1 MREGRVRANG
11 LDFAYLEEGSGPLL
25 LCLHGFPD
33 VAWSWERQIPAFA
46 AAGYRVVA
54 PFLRGYA
61 PTAVP
66 TDGWYDRATLA
77 RDVQGLIGAL
87 GGGPAVI
94 VGQDWGAA
102 ITYGAIAAFPELF
115 SRAVVMAI
123 PHPAMIRE
131 SFTSPA
137 QVHRAFHWWF
147 FQLPHLPEMA
157 VAAND
162 FAFIDYLWE
171 YWSSPGHDDRAH
183 IARVKRTLA
192 AEGSLAA
199 TIGYY
204 RAALDPAK
212 QDPALADLRARLE
225 QPIRVPTLALCGGED
240 IRGDVMERQ
249 REHFTGPYAYRVI
262 PGCGHFL
269 HRERPQEVTTAVL
282 EWLATPV

>member
-1 MREGRVRANG
+1 MREGRVQANG
-11 LDFAYLEEGSGPLL
+11 LDFAYLAEGSGPLL

-33 VAWSWERQIPAFA
+33 NAWSWERQIPAFA

-66 TDGWYDRATLA
+66 ADGWYDRATLA
-77 RDVQGLIGAL
+77 ADVRALVEAL
-87 GGGPAVI
+87 GNGPAVI

-115 SRAVVMAI
+115 ARAVVMAI

-131 SFTSPA
+131 SLTSPR

-147 FQLPHLPEMA
+147 FQLPHIPEMA
-157 VAAND
+157 VAADD

-183 IARVKRTLA
+183 IARVKRSLA
-192 AEGSLAA
+192 GEGSLAA
-199 TIGYY
+199 AIGYY
-204 RAALDPAK
+204 RAALDPTK

-225 QPIRVPTLALCGGED
+225 QPIAVPTFALCGGDD
-240 IRGDVMERQ
+240 IRADVMERQ
-249 REHFTGPYAYRVI
+249 KQHFTGPYTYRVI

-269 HRERPQEVTTAVL
+269 HRERPAEVTRAVL
-282 EWLATPV
+282 DWLATPL

>member
-1 MREGRVRANG
+1 MREGRVQANG
-11 LDFAYLEEGSGPLL
+11 LDFAYLTEGSGPLL

-33 VAWSWERQIPAFA
+33 NAWSWERQIPAFA

-66 TDGWYDRATLA
+66 ADGWYDRATLA
-77 RDVQGLIGAL
+77 ADVRALVEAL
-87 GGGPAVI
+87 GDGPAVI

-115 SRAVVMAI
+115 ARAVVMAI

-131 SFTSPA
+131 SLSSPR

-147 FQLPHLPEMA
+147 FQLPHIPEMA
-157 VAAND
+157 VAADD

-183 IARVKRTLA
+183 IARVKRSLA
-192 AEGSLAA
+192 GEGSLAA
-199 TIGYY
+199 AIGYY
-204 RAALDPAK
+204 RAALDPTK

-225 QPIRVPTLALCGGED
+225 QPIAVPTFALCGGDD
-240 IRGDVMERQ
+240 IRADVMERQ
-249 REHFTGPYAYRVI
+249 KQHFTGPYTYRVI

-269 HRERPQEVTTAVL
+269 HRERPAEVTRAVL
-282 EWLATPV
+282 DWLATPL

>member
-33 VAWSWERQIPAFA
+33 VAWSWERQIPPFA

-66 TDGWYDRATLA
+66 ADGWYDRATLA
-77 RDVQGLIGAL
+77 ADVAGLVEAL
-87 GGGPAVI
+87 GGAPAVI
-94 VGQDWGAA
+94 IGQDWGAA

-137 QVHRAFHWWF
+137 HVHRAFHWWF

-162 FAFIDYLWE
+162 FAFIDYLWS

-183 IARVKRTLA
+183 IARVKRALA
-192 AEGSLAA
+192 SEGSLAA
-199 TIGYY
+199 AIGYY
-204 RAALDPAK
+204 RAGFDPAK

-225 QPIRVPTLALCGGED
+225 QPISVPTLALCGGED
-240 IRGDVMERQ
+240 IRGDVMARQ
-249 REHFTGPYAYRVI
+249 KEHFTGPYEYRII

-269 HRERPQEVTTAVL
+269 HRERPEEVTRAVL
-282 EWLATPV
+282 EWLAAPV

>member
-1 MREGRVRANG
+1 VREGRVRANG

-33 VAWSWERQIPAFA
+33 VAWSWERQIPPFA

-66 TDGWYDRATLA
+66 ADGWYDRATLA
-77 RDVQGLIGAL
+77 ADVAGLVEAL

-115 SRAVVMAI
+115 ARAVVMAI

-162 FAFIDYLWE
+162 FAFIDYLWQ
-171 YWSSPGHDDRAH
+171 YWSTPGHDDRAH
-183 IARVKRTLA
+183 IARVKRALA

-199 TIGYY
+199 AIGYY

-212 QDPALADLRARLE
+212 QDPALAELRARLE
-225 QPIRVPTLALCGGED
+225 RPIRVPTLALCGGED
-240 IRGDVMERQ
+240 IRGDAMVRQ
-249 REHFTGPYAYRVI
+249 KEHFTGPYVYRVI
-262 PGCGHFL
+262 KDCGHFL
-269 HRERPQEVTTAVL
+269 HRERPEEVTRAVL
-282 EWLATPV
+282 DWLATPV

>member
-1 MREGRVRANG
+1 MREGRVQANG
-11 LDFAYLEEGSGPLL
+11 LDFAYLTEGSGPLL

-33 VAWSWERQIPAFA
+33 NAWSWERQIPAFA

-66 TDGWYDRATLA
+66 ADGWYDRATLA
-77 RDVQGLIGAL
+77 ADVRALVEAL
-87 GGGPAVI
+87 GNGPAVI

-115 SRAVVMAI
+115 ARAVVMAI

-131 SFTSPA
+131 SLTSPR

-147 FQLPHLPEMA
+147 FQLPHIPEMA
-157 VAAND
+157 VAADD

-183 IARVKRTLA
+183 IARVKRSLA
-192 AEGSLAA
+192 GEGSLAA
-199 TIGYY
+199 AIGYY
-204 RAALDPAK
+204 RAALDPTK

-225 QPIRVPTLALCGGED
+225 QPIAVPTFALCGGDD
-240 IRGDVMERQ
+240 IRADVMERQ
-249 REHFTGPYAYRVI
+249 KQHFTGPYTYRVI

-269 HRERPQEVTTAVL
+269 HRERPAEVTRAVL
-282 EWLATPV
+282 DWLATPL

>member
-1 MREGRVRANG
+1 MREGRVQANG

-33 VAWSWERQIPAFA
+33 NAWSWERQIPAFA
-46 AAGYRVVA
+46 AAGYHVVA

-66 TDGWYDRATLA
+66 ADGWYDRATLA
-77 RDVQGLIGAL
+77 ADVRGLVEAL

-115 SRAVVMAI
+115 ARAVVMAI

-131 SFTSPA
+131 SLTVPK

-147 FQLPHLPEMA
+147 FQLPHIPEMA

-162 FAFIDYLWE
+162 YAFIDYLWE
-171 YWSSPGHDDRAH
+171 YWSSPGHDDREH
-183 IARVKRTLA
+183 IARVKRSLA
-192 AEGSLAA
+192 GEGSLAA
-199 TIGYY
+199 AIGYY
-204 RAALDPAK
+204 RAGFDPTK
-212 QDPALADLRARLE
+212 QDPALAELRARLE
-225 QPIRVPTLALCGGED
+225 QPIAVPTFALCGGHD
-240 IRGDVMERQ
+240 IRADVMERQ
-249 REHFTGPYAYRVI
+249 KQHFTGPYSYRVI

-269 HRERPQEVTTAVL
+269 HRERPAEVTRAVL
-282 EWLATPV
+282 DWLATPL

>member
-1 MREGRVRANG
+1 MREGRVHAGG

-33 VAWSWERQIPAFA
+33 NAWSWERQIPAFA
-46 AAGYRVVA
+46 GAGYRVVA

-66 TDGWYDRATLA
+66 ADGWYDRATLA
-77 RDVQGLIGAL
+77 ADVRALVEAL

-115 SRAVVMAI
+115 ARAVVMAI

-171 YWSSPGHDDRAH
+171 YWSPGHDDRAH
-183 IARVKRTLA
+183 VARVKRTLA
-192 AEGSLAA
+192 GEGSLVAA
-199 TIGYY
+199 IGYY

-225 QPIRVPTLALCGGED
+225 QPIRVPTFALCGGDD
-240 IRGDVMERQ
+240 IRADVMERQ
-249 REHFTGPYAYRVI
+249 KQHFTGPYTYRVI

-269 HRERPQEVTTAVL
+269 HRERPAEVTRAVL
-282 EWLATPV
+282 DWLATPL

>member
-33 VAWSWERQIPAFA
+33 VAWSWERQIPPFA

-66 TDGWYDRATLA
+66 ADGWYDRATLA
-77 RDVQGLIGAL
+77 ADVAGLIEAL
-87 GGGPAVI
+87 GGAPAVI

-162 FAFIDYLWE
+162 FAFIDYLWK
-171 YWSSPGHDDRAH
+171 YWSSPGHEDGAH
-183 IARVKRTLA
+183 IARVKRSLA
-192 AEGSLAA
+192 SKGSLSA
-199 TIGYY
+199 TLGYY
-204 RAALDPAK
+204 RAAFDPAK
-212 QDPALADLRARLE
+212 QDPALDDLRARLE
-225 QPIRVPTLALCGGED
+225 QPISVPTLALCGGED
-240 IRGDVMERQ
+240 IRGDVMARQ
-249 REHFTGPYAYRVI
+249 KEHFTGPYAYRVI
-262 PGCGHFL
+262 PDCGHFL
-269 HRERPQEVTTAVL
+269 HRERPDEITRAVL
-282 EWLATPV
+282 DWLATSV

>member
-33 VAWSWERQIPAFA
+33 VAWSWERQIPPFA

-66 TDGWYDRATLA
+66 ADGWYDRATLA
-77 RDVQGLIGAL
+77 ADVAGLVEAL
-87 GGGPAVI
+87 GGAPAVV

-131 SFTSPA
+131 SLTSPA

-162 FAFIDYLWE
+162 WAFIDYLWQ
-171 YWSSPGHDDRAH
+171 YWSTPGHDDRAH
-183 IARVKRTLA
+183 IARVKRALA
-192 AEGSLAA
+192 TEGSLAA
-199 TIGYY
+199 ALGYY

-225 QPIRVPTLALCGGED
+225 SPIRVPTLALCGGED
-240 IRGDVMERQ
+240 IRGDVMARQ
-249 REHFTGPYAYRVI
+249 KEHFTGPYAYRVL
-262 PGCGHFL
+262 PACGHFL
-269 HRERPQEVTTAVL
+269 HRERPEEVTRTVL
-282 EWLATPV
+282 EWLAAAV